1 MKREI
6 GKVLMGLFLSF
17 GLSACGQSNQEFPS
31 REQTAS
37 GGAVAKPTATHDA
50 VSDVMKRD
58 GADVR
63 RFFIGSPK
71 PLLDKEHSISVLA
84 SSQGKMKPKIL
95 VKEVDYPKALAFS
108 KDGVLYF
115 IGDHEDAIVAVY
127 PDGSSKVIARS
138 GVMGY
143 ATPDGKGQREP
154 LSNTFEGLSIAPDGQ
169 LLTLRNGVYPV
180 KVDASSGVSSFL
192 SFVLPSGKRIEEAGE
207 YELFYKAYSF
217 EILPYTTS
225 IQADL
230 VNNIVIAAGDSKAS
244 SWFRYR
250 VGGVIEM
257 VRDPLQLPID
267 AYMTQTKQWVQ
278 DYLNYIIGPDG
289 YIYAVEEGQKP
300 DAPDRVIRIG
310 DPGLSSLRK
319 DATRVTIAEFRHGEL
334 TGSIA
339 FSPKG
344 ELAVGAQDR
353 IYLISPGP
361 PGKPQPGKAP

>member
-17 GLSACGQSNQEFPS
+17 GLSACGQSSQESPS
-31 REQTAS
+31 SEQIAS
-37 GGAVAKPTATHDA
+37 GVTVAKPTATHDA

-154 LSNTFEGLSIAPDGQ
+154 LSNTFEGLSIAPDGR
-169 LLTLRNGVYPV
+169 LLTLRNGAYPYAV
-180 KVDASSGVSSFL
+180 NITTGEAKFL
-192 SFVLPSGKRIEEAGE
+192 DFILPSGQVVKTERDFSYPAFRDYQNWELRLFEANSLGHFFVFNAITQTWYRYVAHGALE
-207 YELFYKAYSF
+207 VVGNPYELPPRAFMVHS
-217 EILPYTTS
+217 L
-225 IQADL
+225 
-230 VNNIVIAAGDSKAS
+230 
-244 SWFRYR
+244 
-250 VGGVIEM
+250 GGV
-257 VRDPLQLPID
+257 LGTL
-267 AYMTQTKQWVQ
+267 AS
-278 DYLNYIIGPDG
+278 DG

-310 DPGLSSLRK
+310 DPGQSSLRK
-319 DATRVTIAEFRHGEL
+319 DASRVTIAKFKHGEL
-334 TGSIA
+334 TGALA

-344 ELAVGAQDR
+344 ELAVGAQNA
-353 IYLISPGP
+353 IYLITPGP
-361 PGKPQPGKAP
+361 AKKPQPEKAP